1 VWLTGG
7 RITQITANLN
17 YVTSVNPEASELD
30 SATDL
35 VFTVTGSID
44 ATFADGSAELLTY
57 D

>member
-1 VWLTGG
+1 MWLTGG

-44 ATFADGSAELLTY
+44 ATFADGSAELVTY